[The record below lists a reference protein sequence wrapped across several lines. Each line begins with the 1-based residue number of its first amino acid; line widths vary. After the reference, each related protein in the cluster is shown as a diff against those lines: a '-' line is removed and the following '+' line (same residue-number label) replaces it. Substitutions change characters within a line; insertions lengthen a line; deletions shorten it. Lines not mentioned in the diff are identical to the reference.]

1 MKKDKPINRIR
12 FIPDQTMDAIPILDK
27 HSDITEIRP
36 ALSEEDLDQKI
47 KTTFLE
53 NEPKNKPSE
62 TKIAVTNENTNQEEV
77 KFPKE
82 DSKNSFNVI
91 ANLDKIK
98 TQTLTK
104 IKAITNGAIPKL
116 EKLETKKP
124 QEDLTPKQE
133 EANTDQPSSSAR
145 YSLQLKMMFVISL
158 VITTALSVM
167 IALAT
172 YYFKD
177 DNKKRI
183 QENNLELVRIVNSK
197 VLTDLVAEIDKGKIL
212 ALTLKQEFQS
222 KQQKKFYIDQY
233 FKNDNNFI
241 FLGVYKKSE
250 NTMETVD
257 SIFNE
262 NYLKKVSLR
271 EEDIVSSHFLRGLC
285 RKY

>member
-116 EKLETKKP
+116 EKL
-124 QEDLTPKQE
+124 QLQD
-133 EANTDQPSSSAR
+133 
-145 YSLQLKMMFVISL
+145 SL
-158 VITTALSVM
+158 
-167 IALAT
+167 
-172 YYFKD
+172 
-177 DNKKRI
+177 
-183 QENNLELVRIVNSK
+183 
-197 VLTDLVAEIDKGKIL
+197 
-212 ALTLKQEFQS
+212 
-222 KQQKKFYIDQY
+222 
-233 FKNDNNFI
+233 
-241 FLGVYKKSE
+241 
-250 NTMETVD
+250 
-257 SIFNE
+257 
-262 NYLKKVSLR
+262 
-271 EEDIVSSHFLRGLC
+271 
-285 RKY
+285 